1 VTEFKASG
9 SSHVGKYYQTI
20 KRMDDE
26 YQTRVRPEHSTMDN
40 LFAQPAASSRA
51 LVRLPS
57 VGQVLG
63 EVTRS
68 DAIRAISER
77 LAPLAVVERNM
88 RLAVA
93 ACRPGDG
100 ASTVAVAL
108 ALDLSQ
114 RMSLRTILV
123 DAHLRRPGVHRLVSF
138 HQAKMPELLLDGSL
152 QIRGSGWSR
161 LEVATCS
168 VAESERRPTEVL
180 AQFEE
185 LLAHYQAAVI
195 DLGVP
200 RLDARMLPL
209 ARPTDPIM
217 LVVRYGS
224 TERRELSNSA
234 AALRAAHRTVA
245 GVVLNAK
252 TDPVP
257 LTVRRLF
264 NT

>member
-1 VTEFKASG
+1 M
-9 SSHVGKYYQTI
+9 GKYFQTI
-20 KRMDDE
+20 KRMEDE
-26 YQTRVRPEHSTMDN
+26 SNGSIRPDAGLADN
-40 LFAQPAASSRA
+40 LFANPAVGSRA

-77 LAPLAVVERNM
+77 LAPIAVVERAM
-88 RLAVA
+88 RLAVGG
-93 ACRPGDG
+93 CRPGDG

-114 RMSLRTILV
+114 RMSLRTLLV
-123 DAHLRRPGVHRLVSF
+123 DAHLRRPSLHRFFPF
-138 HQAKMPELLLDGSL
+138 HQARMPELLLDGSL
-152 QIRGSGWSR
+152 QIRGTGWPR
-161 LEVATCS
+161 LEVANCS
-168 VAESERRPTEVL
+168 VEEGERNPTEVL

-200 RLDARMLPL
+200 RLDARMLPI
-209 ARPTDPIM
+209 ARTSDPIM
-217 LVVRYGS
+217 LVVRYGA
-224 TERRELSNSA
+224 TERRELSNTA
-234 AALRAAHRTVA
+234 AALRAANRTVA

-252 TDPVP
+252 SDPVP
-257 LTVRRLF
+257 GSIRKFVTP
-264 NT
+264 

>member
-1 VTEFKASG
+1 M
-9 SSHVGKYYQTI
+9 GKYYQTI

-26 YQTRVRPEHSTMDN
+26 HQGRIRPDPGSAEN
-40 LFAQPAASSRA
+40 LFVQPGIGSRA

-68 DAIRAISER
+68 EAIRAISER
-77 LAPLAVVERNM
+77 LAPVAVVERAI

-123 DAHLRRPGVHRLVSF
+123 DAHLRRPGLHRFLAA
-138 HQAKMPELLLDGSL
+138 HQPRIPELLLDGAL
-152 QIRGSGWSR
+152 QIRGTGWPR
-161 LEVATCS
+161 LEIANCS

-209 ARPTDPIM
+209 ARPNDPIM
-217 LVVRYGS
+217 LVVRYGY
-224 TERRELSNSA
+224 TERKELSNTA
-234 AALRAAHRTVA
+234 AALRAANRTVA

-252 TDPVP
+252 SDPVP
-257 LTVRRLF
+257 GSVRRLI
-264 NT
+264 NV